1 MPDRFMDASCQT
13 LSLAEAAQVLG
24 IGRSTAYK
32 LARQGALPVPVLEIG
47 PVLRV
52 SAVHLERYLATAVPI
67 RPENVDQA
75 GGE

>member
-1 MPDRFMDASCQT
+1 MPDRFMDCSCQT
-13 LSLAEAAQVLG
+13 VSLAEAAQVLG
-24 IGRSTAYK
+24 IGRSTVYK

-52 SAVHLERYLATAVPI
+52 SAVHLARYLATAIPI
-67 RPENVDQA
+67 RPQMGDQV